1 MILLQVPYKVNVNDG
16 VVTISYIPSIPGLY
30 NIEIL
35 LEHEPLPGFPKSFN
49 VYPAKANPAHNIKV
63 CEKINLTSLLIS
75 MLMR

>member
-1 MILLQVPYKVNVNDG
+1 MREYTLLQVPYKVNVNDG

-35 LEHEPLPGFPKSFN
+35 LEHEPLPDFPKSFN

-63 CEKINLTSLLIS
+63 FERVRYFLSK
-75 MLMR
+75 